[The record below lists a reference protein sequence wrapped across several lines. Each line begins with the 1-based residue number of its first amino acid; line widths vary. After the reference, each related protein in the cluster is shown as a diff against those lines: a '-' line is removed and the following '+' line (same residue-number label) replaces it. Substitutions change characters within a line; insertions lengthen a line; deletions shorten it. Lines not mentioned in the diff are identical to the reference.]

1 MFSIRDGLALDD
13 ILLTPKYSEI
23 KSRSNVDT
31 SVTIKG
37 IKYKHPII
45 PANMQSITEE
55 KMAEVVVR
63 SGGLAI
69 VHRFMPIEDQLKII
83 DALDININDKL
94 CLDFDGN
101 PFGEQINV
109 LDYLAFSVGVKEKDK
124 ENVKKFIN
132 KGVKILCIDIA
143 HGDSRNATEMTE
155 FIRWHYPDTT
165 IIAGNV
171 ATGSGAKRLWDSGAD
186 VVKCGIGSG
195 SICTTRIATGNG
207 VPQLSALMDVAIA
220 REEYEKS
227 HKNRKIYIMADGGAK
242 NSGDCIKS
250 LCLADLVMCGAIFA
264 GALETP
270 GNIFS
275 FSKETSYKEYR
286 GSSTHKTNHIE
297 GVVSMVPVKGSFESI
312 LNKLLEGIKSGCSY
326 QGVDNLI
333 DLRESPE
340 FIKITG
346 SGLIESHPHIEGL
359 K

>member
-1 MFSIRDGLALDD
+1 MFSIRDGLSLDD
-13 ILLTPKYSEI
+13 ILLAPKYSEI

-37 IKYKHPII
+37 IKYSHPII
-45 PANMQSITEE
+45 PANMQSITGE
-55 KMAEVVVR
+55 KMADAVVR

-83 DALDININDKL
+83 DTLDFNINNKL
-94 CLDFDGN
+94 CLNFDGQ
-101 PFGEQINV
+101 PIDEQIHV
-109 LDYLAFSVGVKEKDK
+109 LDYLAFSVGVKKEDK
-124 ENVKKFIN
+124 ENVRRFIN

-143 HGDSRNATEMTE
+143 HGDSKNAIEMTE

-171 ATGSGAKRLWDSGAD
+171 ATSSGAKRLWDSGAD
-186 VVKCGIGSG
+186 VVKVGIGSG
-195 SICTTRIATGNG
+195 SLCTTRIATANG
-207 VPQLSALMDVAIA
+207 VPQLTALMDVATA
-220 REEYEKS
+220 REEYELNS
-227 HKNRKIYIMADGGAK
+227 NRKVYVIGDGGIR
-242 NSGDCIKS
+242 NSGDCTKS
-250 LCLADLVMCGAIFA
+250 LCLCDMVMCGAIFA

-275 FSKETSYKEYR
+275 FNKETTYKEYR

-297 GVVSMVPVKGSFESI
+297 GIVSMVPTKGSFESI
-312 LNKLLEGIKSGCSY
+312 LNKLLEGIRSGCAY
-326 QGVDNLI
+326 QNVDNLV

-340 FIKITG
+340 FIKITN
-346 SGLIESHPHIEGL
+346 SGLIESRPHIEGL